1 MLGSFKIFIS
11 TPRTI
16 NGFTM
21 KAIVVTTTETAS
33 RIKYIFLKKD
43 AVPVELADSNLPKDL
58 LSETVAIAL
67 ASLMIEIDR
76 INEAETAE
84 DTLRFNEMI
93 LENEAVIL
101 DWTERLASKFLIRSK
116 DAIAVLETLN
126 DLLINR
132 ENVADANDVADLVK

>member
-1 MLGSFKIFIS
+1 
-11 TPRTI
+11 
-16 NGFTM
+16 M
-21 KAIVVTTTETAS
+21 KASVVTTTETAS

-43 AVPVELADSNLPKDL
+43 AIPVELADSSLPKDL

>member
-1 MLGSFKIFIS
+1 
-11 TPRTI
+11 
-16 NGFTM
+16 M